1 MKIKIDQIPDIG
13 LQLDLNYEKDWL
25 KRIQKGHREEDFDF
39 ITPITAHLE
48 LNRSGRNISI
58 KGELAGE
65 LRPKCSRC
73 LKSFNYDLGTDFQDN
88 LTPLPQRFEEED
100 AELSDEDMEF
110 SFYQGG
116 EIDLDE
122 VISEQLVLAVPL
134 NPLCQEGCKGLCSK
148 CGTDLNEG
156 KCNCQEETL
165 SGFAVLK
172 NFKLKKG

>member
-1 MKIKIDQIPDIG
+1 MKIKVDQIPDTG
-13 LQLDLNYEKDWL
+13 LQLDLTYDKDWL

-39 ITPITAHLE
+39 TTPITAHLE
-48 LNRSGRNISI
+48 LNRSGKNVSI
-58 KGELAGE
+58 MGELAGE

-73 LKSFNYDLGTDFQDN
+73 LKSFKYNLVTNFQGS
-88 LTPLPQRFEEED
+88 LTPLPQRFENED
-100 AELSDEDMEF
+100 IELSGEDMEF

-134 NPLCQEGCKGLCSK
+134 NPLCQEECKGLCSQ
-148 CGTDLNEG
+148 CGADLNERE
-156 KCNCQEETL
+156 CNCQRETL

-172 NFKLKKG
+172 NFKLEK